1 MSLHLELTHTIYTL
15 DQIQNW
21 PAPQVTVSGRSNV
34 GKSSLINVLAGRKS
48 LAKTSSSP
56 GKTRSINL
64 YWISEFQGY
73 LVDLP
78 GYGYARRSKK
88 ERELWARLVDRYF
101 QSNMA
106 QVKGVMVLIDSRL
119 HPQQLDLELVSSLR
133 ARQMP
138 ILPILTKADKTKM
151 GWRSRIQRTWK
162 DLAATLDQPLLF
174 SAKTGQGAG
183 ELIQHLQHLM
193 QVNTK
198 VIDPFPSAANGSKR

>member
-1 MSLHLELTHTIYTL
+1 MSVHLELTYTIYTL
-15 DQIQNW
+15 DQIQEW

-34 GKSSLINVLAGRKS
+34 GKSSLINALAGRKS

-64 YWISEFQGY
+64 YWISDFQGY

-119 HPQQLDLELVSSLR
+119 HPQQLDLDLVSSLR
-133 ARQMP
+133 AQQIP
-138 ILPILTKADKTKM
+138 ILPILTKVDKTKM

-162 DLAATLDQPLLF
+162 DLAATQNQPLLF
-174 SAKTGQGAG
+174 SAKTGQGAH

-193 QVNTK
+193 QVNTG
-198 VIDPFPSAANGSKR
+198 VLDPFPSG

>member
-1 MSLHLELTHTIYTL
+1 MSVHLELTHTIYTL

-34 GKSSLINVLAGRKS
+34 GKSSLINVLAGRRS

-88 ERELWARLVDRYF
+88 ERELWARLVDHYF
-101 QSNMA
+101 QSNIV

-119 HPQQLDLELVSSLR
+119 NPQQLDLELISSLR

-138 ILPILTKADKTKM
+138 IMPILTKVDKTKM

-162 DLAATLDQPLLF
+162 DLAATPDQPLLF
-174 SAKTGQGAG
+174 SAKTGQGAR
-183 ELIQHLQHLM
+183 ELIHCLHNLM
-193 QVNTK
+193 QVNTG
-198 VIDPFPSAANGSKR
+198 VLDPFPSGA